1 VRRVPRSLSRGGLP
15 LNDQLRSRLEEL
27 SAEYE
32 KRLAQIRNLQQRA
45 GEVTATARSRNGLIS
60 VQVDAQGQLL
70 SVSLDPSAYDRLSPQ
85 RLASVLVEL
94 AKTAA
99 ADAAE
104 QVRDIMAP
112 VLPPGGVPAGGD
124 VTGLMPRQPSTP
136 GGDAAAQ
143 PQ

>member
-1 VRRVPRSLSRGGLP
+1 

>member
-1 VRRVPRSLSRGGLP
+1 M
-15 LNDQLRSRLEEL
+15 NDQLRSRREEL

-60 VQVDAQGQLL
+60 VQVDAQGRLL
-70 SVSLDPSAYDRLSPQ
+70 GVSLDPSAYDRLSPQ

-136 GGDAAAQ
+136 GGDAATQ